1 MNQNVFNCESCPL
14 ARMKR
19 SKAST
24 FYKCSLTDEG
34 QTFYDDEEPALKPA
48 PAKCPLRKEP
58 VIITLI

>member
-1 MNQNVFNCESCPL
+1 
-14 ARMKR
+14 MKR

-24 FYKCSLTDEG
+24 FYGCSLTDEG

>member
-14 ARMKR
+14 AKEHITSVFIYYHCRVAEEIQRFTK
-19 SKAST
+19 
-24 FYKCSLTDEG
+24 
-34 QTFYDDEEPALKPA
+34 DEEPALKPA